1 MEVCI
6 ECDEYYEPGIYQCK
20 NCTGFLCIIHKVDH
34 ICQLG
39 ESSFTIIRNLS
50 SEVKRNILKDL
61 MSKIEIINE
70 CQVTILDN
78 TNKLLGKIKR
88 MCNQTLNDLNE
99 MRRKYKILLQ
109 TCENAI
115 SEKNMEEIE
124 KELNTSL
131 VIQFPRQESK
141 EIEKF
146 YKFDFL
152 KKFLRNQTLQETTIK
167 WLPRAL
173 DPITQNSMCKSI
185 VDLYP
190 QASLEFQGS
199 RLEISAK
206 PEDIQ
211 EIIDKMQN
219 LMTRLDF
226 GSNTPW
232 AYLDDFG
239 QYTQYNRQTTEKI
252 ECRYQEIF
260 HELISPSYTNYT
272 RYAEFVANNIEY
284 ELQFARIG
292 GLHRQFRRNNSTVRA
307 VKRQA
312 NGEDLD
318 KNLVKGFTW
327 MFKDETGQFKNY
339 EDDAVFLI
347 EQSYIEWKKGRGNK
361 NEENR
366 TTAIQGSDRKTY
378 VIKFTS
384 MMQYSKCTETKR
396 SIKRMPSNS

>member
-1 MEVCI
+1 MEAFIKCQR
-6 ECDEYYEPGIYQCK
+6 PGVYQCT
-20 NCTGFLCIIHKVDH
+20 NCTAFLSINDKVAH
-34 ICQLG
+34 ICKSG
-39 ESSFTIIRNLS
+39 ARSFTIKKKLTS
-50 SEVKRNILKDL
+50 HQKRNIRKDL
-61 MSKIEIINE
+61 MSKIKIINE
-70 CQVTILDN
+70 CQGTILNN
-78 TNKLLGKIKR
+78 TNELLESIQR
-88 MCNQTLNDLNE
+88 MCKQNLSDLNKILQ
-99 MRRKYKILLQ
+99 KYNILLQ

-115 SEKNMEEIE
+115 SKEDMEEIE
-124 KELNTSL
+124 KELGTSL
-131 VIQFPRQESK
+131 VIQFPRQDFK
-141 EIEKF
+141 EIDKF

-152 KKFLRNQTLQETTIK
+152 KTLRKTTLK
-167 WLPRAL
+167 WLPRTL
-173 DPITQNSMCKSI
+173 DKNKENSMCKSI

-190 QASLEFQGS
+190 EARYEFQGS

-206 PEDIQ
+206 PEDFQ
-211 EIIDKMQN
+211 KLFDKMQN
-219 LMTRLDF
+219 LMSRLDF

-232 AYLDDFG
+232 AYLDDSG
-239 QYTQYNRQTTEKI
+239 RYMQYNSQITEKI

-292 GLHRQFRRNNSTVRA
+292 GLHRQFRKNNSTVRA

-318 KNLVKGFTW
+318 KSLVMGYTW